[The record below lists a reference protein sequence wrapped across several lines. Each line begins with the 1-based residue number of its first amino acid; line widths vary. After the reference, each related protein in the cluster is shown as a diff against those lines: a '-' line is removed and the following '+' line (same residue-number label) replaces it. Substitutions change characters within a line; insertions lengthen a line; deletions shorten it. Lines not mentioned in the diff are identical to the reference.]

1 MFLFYFFLISLF
13 SIVDAQQLIKQD
25 GSPVEIY
32 ADEAI
37 EWHKNDNKYIA
48 IGNAKA
54 KSGSMI
60 LKSDKIE
67 AFYDESDD
75 SAMDIRLVKAH
86 RRVKIIDNK
95 LEITGGNLAEYNLNK
110 DHFSIFGKDLVL
122 TSEKNK
128 LKSTNKMEYWR
139 QKGVAI
145 ATGNATATKENEFI
159 IKAEKLIWYIN
170 EIDNKM
176 DVKKIL
182 GFNNVSIRSNN
193 EVAFSDKA
201 LYNRM
206 SGICKLFGNVKL
218 QRGTS
223 FLTGDYAEMDLKKGI
238 SKLMPAPGR
247 DSLNENRVRALIDKG
262 ENYDR
267 KKPNWYPFYC
277 RT

>member
-54 KSGSMI
+54 KSGSMV

-95 LEITGGNLAEYNLNK
+95 LEITGGNLAEYNLKK
-110 DHFSIFGKDLVL
+110 DHFSIFGKDLIL

-145 ATGNATATKENEFI
+145 ATGNATAIKENEFI

-170 EIDNKM
+170 EINDKM

-201 LYNRM
+201 LYNRI

-223 FLTGDYAEMDLKKGI
+223 FLTGDYAEMDLNKGI

-262 ENYDR
+262 ENYDT
-267 KKPNWYPFYC
+267 KKPN
-277 RT
+277 